1 LSKIEQILG
10 RLIGYIWESLPQEFA
25 KWGCRITDERAT
37 LLYLRFLVLQ
47 KFNNLP
53 YMPLE
58 DMIRRT
64 IELLAEAERNVALN
78 QRLNRPKY
86 GIISGHTEIDP
97 GVPMVG
103 SLMTTDNSREIDGP
117 SDQTKMKA
125 RSDLSD
131 LLQRLSVLTAIKNRC
146 AAMASGTAAEHIE
159 EIKGTEFLPPKM
171 PF

>member
-1 LSKIEQILG
+1 
-10 RLIGYIWESLPQEFA
+10 
-25 KWGCRITDERAT
+25 
-37 LLYLRFLVLQ
+37 
-47 KFNNLP
+47 
-53 YMPLE
+53 
-58 DMIRRT
+58 
-64 IELLAEAERNVALN
+64 
-78 QRLNRPKY
+78 
-86 GIISGHTEIDP
+86 
-97 GVPMVG
+97 MVG

-159 EIKGTEFLPPKM
+159 EIKGTESLPPKM